1 MRLQTLILALAF
13 LTGVGNARAQTA
25 SITLWDAVLHLG
37 ISQDD
42 LRAEL
47 AKHSLFRHANG
58 MISNRPE
65 GEGEGDIKGLYMYG
79 GTMFSK
85 EGKLIRVVK
94 HLRPSPDSPDAAVAI
109 ASAIYETLQ
118 SITGASAT
126 PCRLHTSASPAAF
139 YDIEPPIV
147 PPLDRK
153 ETAIECDT
161 SEATRGLHIIV
172 GPLFL
177 TSEHGVVRQPNV
189 EIMETLDARYPVLAD

>member
-13 LTGVGNARAQTA
+13 LTGVGNARGQTA

-118 SITGASAT
+118 SITGASET
-126 PCRLHTSASPAAF
+126 PCRVHTSASPAAF

-189 EIMETLDARYPVLAD
+189 EIMETFDARYPVLAD

>member
-1 MRLQTLILALAF
+1 MRLQMLILALAF
-13 LTGVGNARAQTA
+13 LTALGNARAQTA

-94 HLRPSPDSPDAAVAI
+94 HLRPSSDSPDAAVAI
-109 ASAIYETLQ
+109 ASAVYETLQ

-126 PCRLHTSASPAAF
+126 PCRVHTSASPAAL
-139 YDIEPPIV
+139 YSMYPPV

-161 SEATRGLHIIV
+161 SEVTRGLHIIV
-172 GPLFL
+172 EPLFL

-189 EIMETLDARYPVLAD
+189 EIMETLDARYPGRF

>member
-1 MRLQTLILALAF
+1 MLILALAF
-13 LTGVGNARAQTA
+13 LTALGNARAQTA

-65 GEGEGDIKGLYMYG
+65 GEGESDIKGLYMYG

-85 EGKLIRVVK
+85 EGKLIRVVR
-94 HLRPSPDSPDAAVAI
+94 HLRPSSDSPDAAVAI

-126 PCRLHTSASPAAF
+126 PCRVHTSASPAVL
-139 YDIEPPIV
+139 YSMYQPV
-147 PPLDRK
+147 HPLDSK

-161 SEATRGLHIIV
+161 PDVTRGLHIIV
-172 GPLFL
+172 EPLFL
-177 TSEHGVVRQPNV
+177 TSEHGVVRQPNI
-189 EIMETLDARYPVLAD
+189 EIMETLDARYPGQF